1 MRKAAVVGA
10 GKIGSTVVSLLEGSG
25 DYEVLVIDQSAE
37 AVSKVDPG
45 AQTHVMDIGDP
56 AGLAR
61 ALAGC
66 FAVVNAAPYHLTA
79 VVAEAA
85 KTAGA
90 HYLDLTEDVAASRV
104 VRELAKDS
112 GTAFIPQC
120 GLAPGFIT
128 IAAWDL
134 AQHFDELHDVRLR
147 VGALPRYPSNALNY
161 NLTWSTDGVINEYC
175 EPCEAIVEGRL
186 REAPALEEC
195 EEFSLDGVTYEAFN
209 TSGGLGTLCQTLEGK
224 VRNLNYRTI
233 RYPGHAAIMKALLND
248 LGLRNRRAL
257 LKDILENAVPA
268 TLQDVVIVFV
278 TVSGLKDG
286 RLMQETYVNK
296 VFSQSVGGQMKSAIQ
311 LTTAGAVCAV
321 LDLLAEGHLPTRGF
335 IRQEDIRLADVL
347 ANRFGRFY
355 APSTWPCAPP
365 SRPSMTVHDR
375 RRRLRRSRSRRGAGP
390 PGRPGG
396 ALDRRRPR
404 RALPRHGGGHGPGP

>member
-10 GKIGSTVVSLLEGSG
+10 GKIGTTNASLLAGCG
-25 DYEVLVIDQSAE
+25 DYEVLVIDQSADALNDIDPRART
-37 AVSKVDPG
+37 AVMAID
-45 AQTHVMDIGDP
+45 DP
-56 AGLAR
+56 AKLA
-61 ALAGC
+61 ATLEGC
-66 FAVVNAAPYHLTA
+66 FAVVNAAPYHLTT
-79 VVAEAA
+79 VVAQAA
-85 KTAGA
+85 KAAGA

-104 VRELAKDS
+104 VRDLAKDS
-112 GTAFIPQC
+112 ETAFVPQC

-134 AQHFDELHDVRLR
+134 CKHFEDLHDVRLR

-175 EPCEAIVEGRL
+175 EPCEAIVGGKL
-186 REAPALEEC
+186 REVPALEEC

-248 LGLRNRRAL
+248 LGLRNRRPL

-278 TVSGLKDG
+278 TVSGLKGG

-296 VFSQSVGGQMKSAIQ
+296 IYAQPVAGEMKSAIQ
-311 LTTAGAVCAV
+311 ITTAGAVCAV
-321 LDLLAEGHLPTRGF
+321 LDLLADGKLPQSGF
-335 IRQEDIRLADVL
+335 IRQEDIPLADVL

-355 APSTWPCAPP
+355 ADDHQA
-365 SRPSMTVHDR
+365 
-375 RRRLRRSRSRRGAGP
+375 LRA
-390 PGRPGG
+390 
-396 ALDRRRPR
+396 AE
-404 RALPRHGGGHGPGP
+404 